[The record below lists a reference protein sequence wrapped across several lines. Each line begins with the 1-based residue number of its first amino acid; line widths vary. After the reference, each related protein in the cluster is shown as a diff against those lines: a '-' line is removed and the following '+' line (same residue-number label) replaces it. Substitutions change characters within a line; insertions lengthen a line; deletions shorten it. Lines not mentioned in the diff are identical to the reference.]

1 MVACATEPLKKA
13 ADVSARTLPL
23 RITPQ
28 FLMGRHNVRYVI
40 ERNLLV
46 YKHIWLVIFSGF
58 IETLVYLFAVRIGI
72 GTLVDDIPL
81 ASGGSVDYATFAAPG
96 LLAAAAMNG
105 AVFESTMNIYFK
117 LKFAKTYDAMLATP
131 MEPFD
136 LAIGEIGWS
145 QIRGSIYAVGYMIV
159 LLAMGLVES
168 PWSVLALPSAILI
181 GFAFGAVGMAATTY
195 MRSWQDF
202 ELVNL
207 VVLVLFLFSATFYPV
222 SVYPDWLQVVAHLS
236 PLYHGVALIR
246 GLMLGD
252 VGLFMLGHVAFL
264 AAMGAAGLAVVK
276 RRLVVLL
283 TP

>member
-1 MVACATEPLKKA
+1 MSTSVL
-13 ADVSARTLPL
+13 RW

-28 FLMGRHNVRYVI
+28 FLPDRHNVRFVL

-58 IETLVYLFAVRIGI
+58 IETLVYLFAVRIGF
-72 GTLVDDIPL
+72 GTLAGDIHL
-81 ASGGSVDYATFAAPG
+81 ESGATVDYSTYVAPA

-131 MEPFD
+131 MKPFD
-136 LAIGEIGWS
+136 LAVGEIAWS
-145 QIRGSIYAVGYMIV
+145 QIRGSIYAVGYLIV
-159 LLAMGLVES
+159 LLIMGLVES
-168 PWSVLALPSAILI
+168 PWSVLALPAAILV

-202 ELVNL
+202 EFVQL
-207 VVLVLFLFSATFYPV
+207 VVLVLFLFSATFYPL

-236 PLYHGVALIR
+236 PLYHGVAVIR

-264 AAMGAAGLAVVK
+264 GAMGVAGLAVAN
-276 RRLVVLL
+276 RRLVTLL

>member
-1 MVACATEPLKKA
+1 MVVRATESREKA
-13 ADVSARTLPL
+13 PGVSARALPL

-28 FLMGRHNVRYVI
+28 FLLNRHNVRYVL

-46 YKHIWLVIFSGF
+46 YRHIWLVIFSGF

-72 GTLVDDIPL
+72 GALVGDVQL

-131 MEPFD
+131 LEPFD

-145 QIRGSIYAVGYMIV
+145 QIRGSIYAVGYIIV

-168 PWSVLALPSAILI
+168 PWSVLALPAAILV

-202 ELVNL
+202 EFVNL
-207 VVLVLFLFSATFYPV
+207 VVLVLFLFSATFFPL
-222 SVYPDWLQVVAHLS
+222 SVYPDWLQIVAHLS

-264 AAMGAAGLAVVK
+264 GAMGAAGLAVVS
-276 RRLVVLL
+276 RRLVTLL

>member
-1 MVACATEPLKKA
+1 M
-13 ADVSARTLPL
+13 SARTLSL
-23 RITPQ
+23 RIMPQ
-28 FLMGRHNVRYVI
+28 FLLDRSNVRFVL

-46 YKHIWLVIFSGF
+46 YRHIWIVIFSGF

-72 GTLVDDIPL
+72 GALVDGIRLD
-81 ASGGSVDYATFAAPG
+81 SGVTVDYATYVAPA

-117 LKFAKTYDAMLATP
+117 LRFAKTYDAMLSTP

-136 LAIGEIGWS
+136 IALGEIGWS

-159 LLAMGLVES
+159 LLLMGLVES
-168 PWSVLALPSAILI
+168 PWAVLALPAAVLV
-181 GFAFGAVGMAATTY
+181 GFAFGAAGMAATTY

-202 ELVNL
+202 ELVSL
-207 VVLVLFLFSATFYPV
+207 SLLVLFLFSATFYPL
-222 SVYPDWLQVVAHLS
+222 SVYPGWLQFAAHLS

-252 VGLFMLGHVAFL
+252 VGLYMLGHVAFL
-264 AAMGAAGLAVVK
+264 AAMGAVGLAVTN
-276 RRLVVLL
+276 RRLVALL

>member
-1 MVACATEPLKKA
+1 M
-13 ADVSARTLPL
+13 SSHTLTW
-23 RITPQ
+23 RITPRV
-28 FLMGRHNVRYVI
+28 FIGRSRVRYVL
-40 ERNLLV
+40 ERNVLV
-46 YKHIWLVIFSGF
+46 YRRIWLVIFSGF
-58 IETLVYLFAVRIGI
+58 IETLVYLFAVKIGF
-72 GTLVDDIPL
+72 GELVGDIRL
-81 ASGGSVDYATFAAPG
+81 ASGVTVDYATFAAPA

-117 LKFAKTYDAMLATP
+117 LKFDKTYDAMLATP

-136 LAIGEIGWS
+136 IAIGEITWS
-145 QIRGSIYAVGYMIV
+145 QIRGSIYAIGYIVV
-159 LLAMGLVES
+159 LLVMGLVES
-168 PWSVLALPSAILI
+168 PWSVLALPAAILV

-202 ELVNL
+202 EMVQL
-207 VVLVLFLFSATFYPV
+207 VVLVLFLFSATFFPLTR
-222 SVYPDWLQVVAHLS
+222 YPDWLQIVAHLS

-264 AAMGAAGLAVVK
+264 VAMAMAGLAVVK
-276 RRLVVLL
+276 RRLVTLL

>member
-1 MVACATEPLKKA
+1 MVVRSAQPSQKIA
-13 ADVSARTLPL
+13 AVSSHTLTW
-23 RITPQ
+23 RITPRV
-28 FLMGRHNVRYVI
+28 FIGRSRVRYVL

-46 YKHIWLVIFSGF
+46 YRRIWLVIFSGF
-58 IETLVYLFAVRIGI
+58 IETLVYLFAVKIGF
-72 GTLVDDIPL
+72 GELVGDIELTP
-81 ASGGSVDYATFAAPG
+81 GVTVDYATFAAPA

-117 LKFAKTYDAMLATP
+117 LKFDRTYDAMLATP

-136 LAIGEIGWS
+136 IAIGEITWS
-145 QIRGSIYAVGYMIV
+145 QIRGSIYAVGYIVV
-159 LLAMGLVES
+159 LLTMGLVES
-168 PWSVLALPSAILI
+168 PWSVLALPAAILV
-181 GFAFGAVGMAATTY
+181 GFAFGAVGMASTTY

-202 ELVNL
+202 ELVQL
-207 VVLVLFLFSATFYPV
+207 VVLVLFLFSATFFPL
-222 SVYPDWLQVVAHLS
+222 SQYPDWLQVVAHLS

-264 AAMGAAGLAVVK
+264 AAMAIAGLAVVK
-276 RRLVVLL
+276 RRLVKLL